1 MSPDPYHAGA
11 DRAGRRVYCSRLR
24 NSPPPLHFTDQPRG
38 SRNPPAF
45 PFSALG
51 WVAVPGR
58 PWPHHLAAQL
68 RGSLNFFALS
78 RFPVSIF
85 FLLLRCAT
93 AWLTH
98 LGSKA
103 RLVPISGLAPLR
115 PAYVDSARVFLYPRY
130 EKRSGPLPYGLR
142 SAGRACVTRHG
153 RATRACNP
161 HPEAVAGVR
170 SASWGV
176 ACRFTAS
183 CRAAIRRLRANM

>member
-78 RFPVSIF
+78 RFLVSIF

-93 AWLTH
+93 AWLTF
-98 LGSKA
+98 SAA
-103 RLVPISGLAPLR
+103 RPGWFQSAAWLPSALHTSTLRESSCTLVTRNGPGHCPMASEAPVVRASQDTVGQHERAILTQKPLPGYGRRRGASPAASPR
-115 PAYVDSARVFLYPRY
+115 PA
-130 EKRSGPLPYGLR
+130 GLR
-142 SAGRACVTRHG
+142 SGD
-153 RATRACNP
+153 
-161 HPEAVAGVR
+161 
-170 SASWGV
+170 
-176 ACRFTAS
+176 
-183 CRAAIRRLRANM
+183 